1 MLLILGF
8 DDIIKYID
16 LDYNDGRLAKHCLTT
31 ISQVN
36 LYDIYE
42 PPRDCRRPNFLRE
55 YDNEN
60 TKLHS

>member
-36 LYDIYE
+36 LYDIYNINQLSATFD
-42 PPRDCRRPNFLRE
+42 RGQTYKGINKC
-55 YDNEN
+55 
-60 TKLHS
+60 KVG